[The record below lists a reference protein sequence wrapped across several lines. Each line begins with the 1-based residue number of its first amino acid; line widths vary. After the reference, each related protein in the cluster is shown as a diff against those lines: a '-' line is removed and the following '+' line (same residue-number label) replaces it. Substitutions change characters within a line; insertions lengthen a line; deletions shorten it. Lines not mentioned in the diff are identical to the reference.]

1 VLALVTGAGCLLSS
15 RPVVDTGPR
24 PPNPDGTIAGHVRTD
39 TNVPVVSRVVRAVP
53 LDGGDPYDTTTS
65 STGSYT
71 MKVRPGRYRLEL
83 ELRPG
88 ERIVKEPGDTDIN
101 QSDLDPDRDFVI
113 AAAP

>member
-1 VLALVTGAGCLLSS
+1 
-15 RPVVDTGPR
+15 
-24 PPNPDGTIAGHVRTD
+24 VRTD